1 MIKTFINFIKEVFCA
16 HDREGL
22 VFNIIFW
29 FVVILGGGCTINA
42 IGRYLQFTN
51 SPYYNLFAIGAFT
64 IVMTALLIDPLMQSI
79 RDIKRDGGFFT
90 KKNN

>member
-1 MIKTFINFIKEVFCA
+1 MIKTFVNFIKKVFCA

-42 IGRYLQFTN
+42 IGRYLQFAN
-51 SPYYNLFAIGAFT
+51 SPYYNLFAIGAVT
-64 IVMTALLIDPLMQSI
+64 IVMIALLIDPLMQSI